1 MPVIYSDF
9 ILFQSFCW
17 HNLPV
22 GYGIIVAVLRIK
34 EIEYF
39 VGITEKRD
47 LSLCLLGFK
56 ELKYFRY

>member
-1 MPVIYSDF
+1 M
-9 ILFQSFCW
+9 
-17 HNLPV
+17 
-22 GYGIIVAVLRIK
+22 GYGIIIAVLRIK

-56 ELKYFRY
+56 GLKYFRY